1 MLCLTRPLTPQSK
14 ALAMY
19 VIGTAG
25 HVDHGK
31 STLVKALTDI
41 DPDRLPEEKEREMT
55 VDLGFAWMTLPSGR
69 EVSIVDVPGHERFI
83 KNMLAG
89 VGGIDL
95 AMLIVAADES
105 VMPQTREHLAILDIL
120 QIRRR
125 LVVITKTDLVDE
137 ELVELVK
144 AEVEDA
150 LEDTSFRGY
159 PMVGVSAYTGAGL
172 GDLRAAIDQVLD
184 QTEAR
189 PDLGRPR
196 LPVDRCF
203 SISGFGTVVTG
214 TLIDGVLAVGQEV
227 ELSPSG
233 RRGRIRGLQ
242 SHKNK
247 LDHTTPG
254 VRLAVN
260 ISGLSR
266 TDIKRGEILTGPGW
280 LRPTQRLDARLR
292 MVKDAPHVLRHNEG
306 VTFHLFTSEASARV
320 RLLDAERLA
329 PGAEGWVQILLSEEL
344 PMVKGDFF
352 VIRSAE
358 DTLGGGQVVDP
369 NPRRRHRRFNPELM
383 ERLMMLDQGSGED
396 ILLSVAEQWGPCDL
410 TTLSRRANLPQ
421 TEVLERIERLAT
433 EEAVVVLGD
442 LGSDNEA
449 AVYSG
454 QGWNILKS
462 KLFVALRTYHNQY
475 PLRRGVPVQEVRSR
489 LGMAQPVFTRALT
502 RLTSEGDVV
511 ETGQSLRLPGH
522 QIALTPRMEQ
532 QVEGFL
538 AALEQNPYSPPND
551 QTLDPEL
558 LAVLIDDRKVV
569 KVNESV
575 VFAASAYHDMTE
587 KIISHLRDRGSITV
601 AEARTMFNSS
611 RKYVLPLLEYLD
623 QQHITRRVGDERVLR

>member
-1 MLCLTRPLTPQSK
+1 
-14 ALAMY
+14 MY

-41 DPDRLPEEKEREMT
+41 DPDRLPEEKAREMT

-89 VGGIDL
+89 VGAIDL
-95 AMLIVAADES
+95 ALLIVAADES

-120 QIRRR
+120 QIRRS

-137 ELVELVK
+137 ELVDLVK
-144 AEVEDA
+144 AEVEDT
-150 LEDTSFRGY
+150 LEGSSFQGCS
-159 PMVGVSAYTGAGL
+159 MVGVSAQTGAGL
-172 GDLRAAIDQVLD
+172 DQLKAAVDQVLD

-214 TLIDGVLAVGQEV
+214 TLIDGVLGVGQEV
-227 ELSPSG
+227 ELAPSG

-247 LDHTTPG
+247 VDHTQPG

-266 TDIKRGEILTGPGW
+266 ADIKRGEILTSPGW

-292 MVKDAPHVLRHNEG
+292 MVKGAPHSLRHNEG
-306 VTFHLFTSEASARV
+306 VTFHLFTSETTARV
-320 RLLDAERLA
+320 RLLDADRLA
-329 PGAEGWVQILLSEEL
+329 PGSEGWVQILLGEDL

-369 NPRRRHRRFNPELM
+369 NPRRRHRRFNTELL

-410 TTLSRRANLPQ
+410 TTLSRRSNLPQ
-421 TEVLERIERLAT
+421 SEVLERIEQLAAN
-433 EEAVVVLGD
+433 EDVVVLGE
-442 LGSDNEA
+442 LGSDNDA
-449 AVYSG
+449 AVYST

-462 KLFVALRTYHNQY
+462 KVFVALQTYHKQY
-475 PLRRGVPVQEVRSR
+475 PLRRGAPVQEVRSR
-489 LGMAQPVFTRALT
+489 LGLSQPVFTRASS
-502 RLTSEGDVV
+502 RLISEGYLV
-511 ETGQSLRLPGH
+511 ESGQSLKLPDH
-522 QIALTPRMEQ
+522 ETALTPQMQQ

-538 AALEQNPYSPPND
+538 ADLERDPYSPASD
-551 QTLDPEL
+551 QPLEPEL
-558 LAVLIDDRKVV
+558 LAALIDEGKVV

-575 VFAASAYHDMTE
+575 VFALSAYQDMNG
-587 KIISHLRDRGSITV
+587 KIVAHLKENGSITV

-623 QQHITRRVGDERVLR
+623 QQHITRRVGDQRVLR